1 METREQLQEIQRQ
14 CLVMSANVY
23 DMTKELE
30 AMNKTVLDINRK
42 ITEALDKAKHED

>member
-1 METREQLQEIQRQ
+1 METREQLKEMQRQ
-14 CLVMSANVY
+14 CLVISANVY

-42 ITEALDKAKHED
+42 ITEALDKSKHEV

>member
-14 CLVMSANVY
+14 CLVISANIY

-30 AMNKTVLDINRK
+30 EMNKTASEIKRK
-42 ITEALDKAKHED
+42 ITEALDKSKHED